1 MGIVKHF
8 FTVLLVLVVAN
19 CFAQPDPIIP
29 DPPPPPGPVIEEPS
43 IFPEIMPAYP
53 GGEKQLMKDIFDNL
67 VFPQVCVENDFGGK
81 VFVRFVV
88 EKNGKISNVTV
99 LKQPQGDLG
108 KVLAKEAIRVVRNLK
123 DFTPGTINGEPKRVY
138 YTLPI
143 NFHLQ

>member
-1 MGIVKHF
+1 MNGAHKENF
-8 FTVLLVLVVAN
+8 RGSNDFKR
-19 CFAQPDPIIP
+19 D
-29 DPPPPPGPVIEEPS
+29 G

-81 VFVRFVV
+81 VYVRFVV
-88 EKNGKISNVTV
+88 EKNGKISNVSV